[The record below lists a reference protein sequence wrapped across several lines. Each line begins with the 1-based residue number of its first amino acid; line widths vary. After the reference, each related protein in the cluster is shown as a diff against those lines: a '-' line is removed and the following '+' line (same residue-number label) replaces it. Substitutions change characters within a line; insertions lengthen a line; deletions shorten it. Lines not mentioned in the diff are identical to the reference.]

1 MNCPACVALLLLPFA
16 VLAEEEPVEPVP
28 VDELVRDRL
37 DSLELNY
44 DIDEDNDFVLQF
56 DFDDGRS
63 QLVWVRSQTYAS
75 HDVAMRDVWA
85 YAYQH
90 PTKHL
95 PNDLERRLLLENYD
109 LIMGTWARERNSI
122 VYIVKL
128 PADASAAALQS
139 ALFEAA
145 ELADE
150 LEKEV
155 TGSDE
160 L

>member
-1 MNCPACVALLLLPFA
+1 MNRLACVVLLLLPLT
-16 VLAEEEPVEPVP
+16 VLAEDEPVEPVP
-28 VDELVRDRL
+28 VDETVRDKL
-37 DSLELNY
+37 DALELIY

-63 QLVWVRSQTYAS
+63 QLVWIRSRTYAS
-75 HDVAMRDVWA
+75 SDVAMRDVWA

-95 PNDLERRLLLENYD
+95 PNDLERRLLIENYD
-109 LIMGTWARERNSI
+109 LIMGTWAREGNSI

-128 PADASAAALQS
+128 PADAAAAALQA

-155 TGSDE
+155 TGTDE